1 MQQREELEVYF
12 AERVTT
18 AVSNQGVAL
27 SEEGRG
33 YLTDLL
39 VRSAKAETHFQGEA
53 PTTLAELHLQAAH
66 SERGHA
72 LSLYRRLGDRALFI
86 AGWFSESLER
96 RAVGLSYYTDM
107 GEAAYDRVAGLA
119 SSSPLRDWTELFG
132 ELARRFGECVGVVAE
147 VSEGDDEPQDSDVLR
162 LYELWQ
168 KTRSP
173 YAARRLARLGILAA
187 EGGAA

>member
-1 MQQREELEVYF
+1 MQQHEELEVYF
-12 AERVTT
+12 EGRLTSAL
-18 AVSNQGVAL
+18 ANQGVVL
-27 SEEGRG
+27 SDEGRG
-33 YLTDLL
+33 YLTQLL
-39 VRSAKAETHFQGEA
+39 VRSAKAETHFEA
-53 PTTLAELHLQAAH
+53 DVTLAELHMQAAQ
-66 SERGHA
+66 SGRGEA
-72 LSLYRRLGDRALFI
+72 LSMYRKLGDRALFV

-107 GEAAYDRVAGLA
+107 GEAAYDRVSGLA
-119 SSSPLRDWTELFG
+119 SVSPLRDWTELFG

-147 VSEGDDEPQDSDVLR
+147 VSDGDDEPKDRDVLR

-187 EGGAA
+187 GGGAA

>member
-18 AVSNQGVAL
+18 AVGNQGVVL
-27 SEEGRG
+27 SDEGRG

-39 VRSAKAETHFQGEA
+39 VRSAKAETHFQGEQ
-53 PTTLAELHLQAAH
+53 TTLAELHLEAAH
-66 SERGHA
+66 SDRGRA
-72 LSLYRRLGDRALFI
+72 LSLYRRLGDRALFV

-119 SSSPLRDWTELFG
+119 SVSPLKDWTELFG

-147 VSEGDDEPQDSDVLR
+147 VAEGDDEPQDSDVLR